1 MRIYTF
7 YTETHRP
14 LLDNSMSSL
23 EAIFEDT
30 GVIIEKFQQYSE
42 SGAFHSPGWKLTM
55 LDKLRYIQL
64 ALKAGEPFIH
74 ADCDIV
80 YYRPFRRHIEHLL
93 RKSRL
98 DLIFQ
103 SDSDGCAC
111 MGFFACNPSPKVIRL
126 FDFACHMLEKDY
138 FTNDQH
144 AVNALL
150 RDPEFSNVSYGLLG
164 HDAYSIW
171 RQTGG
176 RVWEPNMEVR
186 PIPSSVYMC
195 HLNYTVGVKNKLQ
208 LLKCFNDVVRSSLP
222 YKIEL

>member
-1 MRIYTF
+1 MRLYTF
-7 YTETHRP
+7 YTDTHRA
-14 LLDNSMSSL
+14 LLNESMGSL
-23 EAIFEDT
+23 KRISEDT
-30 GVIIEKFQQYSE
+30 GVVIEKFPQYSE
-42 SGAFHSPGWKLTM
+42 SGAFHSPGWKRTM

-64 ALKAGEPFIH
+64 ALKVDETFIH
-74 ADCDIV
+74 ADCDII
-80 YYRPFRRHIEHLL
+80 YYRPFRRYIERLL
-93 RKSRL
+93 SKSNL

-111 MGFFACNPSPKVIRL
+111 MGFFACKPSKRVIRL
-126 FDFACHMLEKDY
+126 FSFASNMLEKNY

-176 RVWEPNMEVR
+176 RVWEPNMGVG
-186 PIPSSVYMC
+186 PMPPSVYMC
-195 HLNYTVGVKNKLQ
+195 HLNYTVGVENKLQ
-208 LLKCFNDVVRSSLP
+208 LLKQFNDVVRSSLP
-222 YKIEL
+222 YHLEK